1 MVEKKH
7 KAIIGVAMVLLG
19 LAQASSYVVQRNL
32 GFAIFGLLY
41 SCLGIGYLWAEVYA
55 VDR

>member
-1 MVEKKH
+1 MVQKRH
-7 KAIIGVAMVLLG
+7 KAIIGVAMILLG

-32 GFAIFGLLY
+32 GFAIFGLFY
-41 SCLGIGYLWAEVYA
+41 ACLGIVYLWAEVYA

>member
-1 MVEKKH
+1 MVQKRH

-19 LAQASSYVVQRNL
+19 LVQAASYAVQSDL
-32 GFAIFGLLY
+32 VFAIFGLLY

-55 VDR
+55 VDQ